1 MAQNYLSIEQQ
12 VRDRLSQC
20 LGVNLVKMKLNVY
33 DNLMHE
39 FDGVSPSGDILV
51 EIKASNIPQ
60 KGQLRHTQLAE
71 MSEACLLML
80 CVKSA
85 KRRILAIADP
95 SFYNK
100 FINTM
105 QAGAALTLGI
115 EIILCNPND
124 ACLC

>member
-1 MAQNYLSIEQQ
+1 M
-12 VRDRLSQC
+12 
-20 LGVNLVKMKLNVY
+20 VKMKLNVY
-33 DNLMHE
+33 HNLMHE
-39 FDGVSPSGDILV
+39 FDGVSPSDDILV
-51 EIKASNIPQ
+51 EIKASNSLQ
-60 KGQLRHTQLAE
+60 KGQLRHTQFAE

-80 CVKSA
+80 SVKSA

-115 EIILCNPND
+115 EIVLCNPNC
-124 ACLC
+124 ACL